1 MTLCYS
7 GSGGGGG
14 GGSAERSN
22 SARLGCDQMLTLLAS
37 G

>member
-1 MTLCYS
+1 MVD
-7 GSGGGGG
+7 GGGG
-14 GGSAERSN
+14 GGSAVHSS